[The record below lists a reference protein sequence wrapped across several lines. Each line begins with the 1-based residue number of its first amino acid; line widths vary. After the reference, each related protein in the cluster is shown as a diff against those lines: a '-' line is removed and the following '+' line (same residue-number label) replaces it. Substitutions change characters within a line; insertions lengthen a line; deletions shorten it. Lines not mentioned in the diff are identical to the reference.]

1 MTEYSDHPL
10 RPLSEVEVFV
20 GNILGRTGAQ
30 SKRQRELSTS
40 LKEKFD
46 LDSAF
51 FVSCILKD
59 GDGWSGE
66 ALER

>member
-10 RPLSEVEVFV
+10 RPLSEVEAFV

-40 LKEKFD
+40 LKEKFEFN
-46 LDSAF
+46 SAF
-51 FVSCILKD
+51 FVNCILKD
-59 GDGWSGE
+59 GDEWSEG
-66 ALER
+66 ALEK

>member
-1 MTEYSDHPL
+1 MTEFSEHPL
-10 RPLSEVEVFV
+10 RPLTELETFV

-40 LKEKFD
+40 LKEKFEF
-46 LDSAF
+46 DSAF
-51 FVSCILKD
+51 FVNRILKD
-59 GDGWSGE
+59 GDEWSEE